1 MFRLGLWLKM
11 RLIAVSMVSWSG
23 LLVTRL
29 VTSQKG
35 RNISERL
42 AFLIWKT
49 KEKVSLQE

>member
-11 RLIAVSMVSWSG
+11 RLIAMSMVSWSG

-29 VTSQKG
+29 VPSQKA
-35 RNISERL
+35 RNISERF
-42 AFLIWKT
+42 AFLVWKT